1 MLGIRA
7 PRPRR
12 RCRGHKSAVPGWL
25 EEGALHGARCY
36 RSECPATSGP
46 PPRGSRKHRGGTTA
60 VARVGTI
67 RAVAPA
73 RLAPRG
79 VSSMVEQWTFNPL
92 VQGSSPWRP
101 TASSPPLQFHPT
113 DSAPP
118 LLTCDPAPPLLTCD
132 PAT

>member
-12 RCRGHKSAVPGWL
+12 RWRGHESAVPGWL

-36 RSECPATSGP
+36 RSECPATRGP
-46 PPRGSRKHRGGTTA
+46 PRQGTRKHRGGTTA
-60 VARVGTI
+60 VAGVGTI

-101 TASSPPLQFHPT
+101 TLRSSHFTRVHVHIW
-113 DSAPP
+113 D
-118 LLTCDPAPPLLTCD
+118 
-132 PAT
+132 